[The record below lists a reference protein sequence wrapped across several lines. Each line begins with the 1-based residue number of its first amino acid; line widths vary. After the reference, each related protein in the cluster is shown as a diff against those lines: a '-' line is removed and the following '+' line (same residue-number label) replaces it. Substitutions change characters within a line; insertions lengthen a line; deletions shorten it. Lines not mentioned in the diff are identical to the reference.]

1 MKDPAELLSLF
12 ILNLALRNADAVDAL
27 LAELVNVALK
37 ARRRV
42 LAHEALQDAQVTL
55 VVDRSA

>member
-1 MKDPAELLSLF
+1 MKDSAELLSLF

-27 LAELVNVALK
+27 FAELVNVALK

-42 LAHEALQDAQVTL
+42 LPHEALQDAQVAL
-55 VVDRSA
+55 VVDCGA